1 MSEETATMIAAVVAA
16 GFSVTT
22 TLLTAWRQS
31 SLERWKWKRGL
42 ADQAALARRTAIAD
56 LGRQLA
62 LGYHVIGWFTW
73 KAEKAPSSLTPDHVA
88 AYDAEMKTL
97 LPAIVG
103 AHLLVTAMDR
113 STGELIAPLVKTLYD
128 LDVEVAV
135 AGIKLTENNAESL
148 AELRRSFAKA
158 NVHGEKLRAEIA
170 DIMYPSTEQIPW
182 WFLFRRRTTSPQT
195 AAGNE
200 TTAAAPLKAVEKT
213 ATVPP

>member
-1 MSEETATMIAAVVAA
+1 MSEETATLIAAMVAA

-31 SLERWKWKRGL
+31 SLERWKWQKGL

-97 LPAIVG
+97 LPVIVG

-113 STGELIAPLVKTLYD
+113 STGERIAPLVKKLYD

-135 AGIKLTENNAESL
+135 AGIGLTENNDESL
-148 AELRRSFAKA
+148 AKLRGFLAEA
-158 NVHGEKLRAEIA
+158 NKRGEKLHAEIA
-170 DIMYPSTEQIPW
+170 DIMYPPSEREPW
-182 WFLFRRRTTSPQT
+182 WRFLRRRTISPQT
-195 AAGNE
+195 ADGKD
-200 TTAAAPLKAVEKT
+200 TIAPAPSKAVEKP